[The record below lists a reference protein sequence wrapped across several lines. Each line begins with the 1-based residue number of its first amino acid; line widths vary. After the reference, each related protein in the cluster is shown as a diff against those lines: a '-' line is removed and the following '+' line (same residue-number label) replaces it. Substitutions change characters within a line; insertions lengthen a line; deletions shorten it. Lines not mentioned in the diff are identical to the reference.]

1 MATETEKELDKI
13 IKSFV
18 EKNSHRDGYE
28 IYVVPKPLKISILGH
43 SGAGKTTLV
52 ESIIQYLS
60 DEFDPNGILS
70 AFVPPK
76 TQQKYK
82 RIHDIID
89 ILCKTDSGFITNLN
103 LGSGTS
109 SVQTFDFYI
118 DFKISDNQKIALPV
132 QIQDTPGG
140 FHNSEN
146 LDSEKYADCN
156 PEYSKFIDHLK
167 ESQMVII
174 PIDTIKM
181 QSVDMNDEEM
191 LGAYNNTIQLNAI
204 KDNLQQYFA
213 KNPDRR
219 YSLHFAL
226 TKCETYFS
234 QDETS
239 RESEKC
245 FNNFKYWYSD
255 IVNVFYKQHNV
266 DIHYTPVETVGSFKL
281 RETKCEITET
291 EIGKCLRNISL
302 FGATGQK
309 IRIINGIND
318 LTDDMFQMVED
329 IIDNGYI
336 YEIRKVNER
345 FINNDKDLIN
355 LFFTGRNAASD
366 KIKNILNLI
375 DLKRSALKDS
385 IKNMVHKN
393 RNDNYEYHTIIKE
406 KL

>member
-213 KNPDRR
+213 KNQ
-219 YSLHFAL
+219 SFL
-226 TKCETYFS
+226 S
-234 QDETS
+234 
-239 RESEKC
+239 
-245 FNNFKYWYSD
+245 KY
-255 IVNVFYKQHNV
+255 
-266 DIHYTPVETVGSFKL
+266 
-281 RETKCEITET
+281 
-291 EIGKCLRNISL
+291 
-302 FGATGQK
+302 
-309 IRIINGIND
+309 
-318 LTDDMFQMVED
+318 
-329 IIDNGYI
+329 
-336 YEIRKVNER
+336 
-345 FINNDKDLIN
+345 
-355 LFFTGRNAASD
+355 
-366 KIKNILNLI
+366 
-375 DLKRSALKDS
+375 
-385 IKNMVHKN
+385 
-393 RNDNYEYHTIIKE
+393 
-406 KL
+406 